1 MSQSLSEV
9 AIGLGY
15 ASGDDD
21 LVRDFYVP
29 CLAAASTYSRAV
41 GYFRSTLYVLVGVAF
56 SDFAKRGGKIRLI
69 CSPHLSPED
78 IKALDSAYDER
89 EVVGKRTLEEVRELV
104 ADVQAR
110 PVTEFL
116 ATLVA
121 AGVLDIRIAYKPSK
135 SGIFHQKL
143 GIFEDTTG
151 GRVSFNGSAN
161 ETYSAWDVESN
172 SESFDVFRSWQG
184 GSEAERVTRH
194 VAYFERLWAGKV
206 CGLKVADFPELARS
220 ELVAARLPQGIDD
233 AADRVR
239 HLVGTKEP
247 TPPAGSGTPPPS
259 GRRTLQKHQSE
270 VLANWRAA
278 GFRGVVPHVTGAGK
292 TVTALQAVREW
303 CEGGRPAVILVP
315 SELLA
320 KQWFAE
326 VAKELGDLSPTVVV
340 AGAGNTRASW
350 EALLADLTRGMPEL
364 GARITIATLQTA
376 SRGHFRSRVQGG
388 EHLLVVADEVH
399 RLGSAGC
406 ADILSLQAGGRLG
419 LSATPERFGDP
430 AGTARILGY
439 FGARL
444 PPPFGIPEAIAAR
457 RLVPYDYHVHQVR
470 LTGTEQ
476 EGWNKLTETI
486 RREYSRL
493 PKAGSG
499 TRIANDRFRLLL
511 FRRAAILK
519 QAQGKAD
526 LAIDLLQ
533 REYREG
539 DRWLVYCDAQGQLGD
554 VLAGLQRA
562 KLPAY
567 EYHSA
572 MEGERGATMSHFSAR
587 GGILVAI
594 RCLDEGVDIPSVNR
608 ALILASSTNSREFIQ
623 RRGRVLRAHADKFS
637 AEVHDCLVLPA
648 VSVDESGDETAIL
661 RSELRR
667 SAEFAQYAR
676 NKAVGLELAVLAR
689 RHGIDDFDLVTGEQ
703 EEHDDGGT

>member
-1 MSQSLSEV
+1 MPLLLSDT
-9 AIGLGY
+9 AMGLGY

-29 CLAAASTYSRAV
+29 CLAAASSYSRAV
-41 GYFRSTLYVLVGVAF
+41 GYFRSTLYVLVGLAF
-56 SDFAKRGGKIRLI
+56 SDFAKRGGKVRLV

-78 IKALDSAYDER
+78 INALDAAYEER
-89 EVVGKRTLEEVRELV
+89 DVIGLRTLEEVRLML
-104 ADVQAR
+104 ADATAR

-121 AGVLDIRIAYKPSK
+121 AGVLDLRIAYKPSK

-143 GIFEDTTG
+143 GVFEDAAG
-151 GRVSFNGSAN
+151 NRISFNGSAN
-161 ETYSAWDVESN
+161 ETYSAWDVDSN
-172 SESFDVFRSWQG
+172 SESFEVFRSWQG
-184 GSEAERVTRH
+184 GNEGERVARH

-206 CGLKVADFPELARS
+206 SGLKVADFPALARS
-220 ELVAARLPQGIDD
+220 ELVAAQLPQGIDD
-233 AADRVR
+233 AAQRVR
-239 HLVGTKEP
+239 HLVGAKAP
-247 TPPAGSGTPPPS
+247 TPTEDPTTSPAST
-259 GRRTLQKHQSE
+259 RRTLQSHQSE
-270 VLANWRAA
+270 VLANWRVA
-278 GFRGVVPHVTGAGK
+278 GFRGVIPHVTGAGK
-292 TVTALQAVREW
+292 TVTALQAVRDW

-315 SELLA
+315 SELLV
-320 KQWFAE
+320 KQWASE
-326 VAKELGDLSPTVVV
+326 VSKELGDLKPMVVV
-340 AGAGNTRASW
+340 AGAGNSRASW
-350 EALLADLTRGMPEL
+350 EKLLADLTRDMPEL
-364 GARITIATLQTA
+364 GVRITIATLQTA
-376 SRGHFRSRVQGG
+376 SRNHFRSRVQGG

-399 RLGSAGC
+399 RVGSSGC
-406 ADILSLQAGGRLG
+406 ADILTIQAGGRLG

-430 AGTARILGY
+430 AGTARIFGY

-470 LTGTEQ
+470 LTSIEQ

-493 PKAGSG
+493 PKGEGG
-499 TRIANDRFRLLL
+499 TRIASDRFRLLL
-511 FRRAAILK
+511 FHRSAILK

-554 VLAGLQRA
+554 VLKGLQRVR
-562 KLPAY
+562 LPAY

-572 MEGERGATMSHFSAR
+572 MEGERSATMNHFSER

-623 RRGRVLRAHADKFS
+623 RRGRVLRAHLDKFS

-648 VSVDESGDETAIL
+648 VSSEESADETAIL
-661 RSELRR
+661 RTELRR
-667 SAEFAQYAR
+667 SAEFSQYAR

-703 EEHDDGGT
+703 EEQDDGGT